1 MEVLLLLGRVLWFCL
16 IEVAMDVWGVMESR
30 LFDYEE
36 LLPIELYNGSFIS
49 STTTNQ
55 DTGAFFHRV
64 FILGFSVSF

>member
-36 LLPIELYNGSFIS
+36 LLPIEL
-49 STTTNQ
+49 
-55 DTGAFFHRV
+55 
-64 FILGFSVSF
+64 